1 MDWGPKK
8 QFDAPLS
15 YGRAVAVVSQWGPLL
30 QSSDEE
36 RRHYG
41 HCHGRY

>member
-15 YGRAVAVVSQWGPLL
+15 YGRAVAGCESVRAIAAVF
-30 QSSDEE
+30 
-36 RRHYG
+36 R
-41 HCHGRY
+41 